1 MKIKQLS
8 GNPSNAVDEFK
19 GIKLE
24 WVMLEGGQAQAKE
37 EWVNVKQA
45 VKNLRLRFSLVLIN
59 EK

>member
-1 MKIKQLS
+1 MDGLE
-8 GNPSNAVDEFK
+8 A
-19 GIKLE
+19 IKLK